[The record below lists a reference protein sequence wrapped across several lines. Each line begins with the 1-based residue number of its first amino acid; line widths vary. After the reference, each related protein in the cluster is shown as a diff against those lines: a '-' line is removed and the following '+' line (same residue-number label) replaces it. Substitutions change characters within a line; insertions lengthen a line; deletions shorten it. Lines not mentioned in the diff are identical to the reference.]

1 MKERQG
7 LIHLYCGDGKGKTT
21 AAMGLALRAVGS
33 RFHVG
38 VVQFLKDGDSGEL
51 APLASLP
58 GVRVLSGKGVKGFSF
73 RMTEEEKKTVKRC
86 HEEHLRRAIEW
97 CREGWCDLLIL
108 DEAVDAVN
116 CGLLDRAHLL
126 TFLREKPPALEVA
139 LTGRNP
145 DEELVGLADYYSEVR
160 KIKHPYDRGITA
172 REGIEK

>member
-1 MKERQG
+1 MEAKRG

-21 AAMGLALRAVGS
+21 AAMGLALRAVGHG
-33 RFHVG
+33 FHVG

-51 APLASLP
+51 TPLASLP
-58 GVRVLSGKGVKGFSF
+58 GVRVLSGKGIKGFSF
-73 RMTEEEKKTVKRC
+73 RMTEGEKEMVKQY
-86 HEEHLRRAIEW
+86 HEKHLGEAIGW

-108 DEAVDAVN
+108 DEVVDAVN
-116 CGLLDRAHLL
+116 SGLLSKEILL
-126 TFLREKPPALEVA
+126 DFLQEKPPALEVA

-145 DEELVGLADYYSEVR
+145 EKELVDLADYYSEVR